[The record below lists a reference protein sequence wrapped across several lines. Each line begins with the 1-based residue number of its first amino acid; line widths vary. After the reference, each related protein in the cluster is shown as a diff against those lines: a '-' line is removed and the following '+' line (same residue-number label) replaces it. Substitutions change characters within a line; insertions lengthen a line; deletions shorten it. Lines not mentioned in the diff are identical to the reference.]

1 MPHDAF
7 LKAIIANPDDDLPR
21 LVYADYLDETS
32 AADRAEFIRVQCQ
45 LAKLEEHEPLFR
57 ELEDREHALLAANEK
72 KWFQSQRGLSEWVWR
87 RGFVD
92 DATDREIVTA
102 EVEELFDTQPIST
115 WRTIYLRDRPR
126 DLVLQE
132 LPDRSLAQVRHFDL
146 SNSFWLPAEFDRRI
160 AAIDCPQF
168 QSFDLSDILDPIPT
182 LRAALQNH
190 AGRALEKLELGNR
203 MRVDYEPAMAQKP
216 LLEFLNRNP
225 VAQLGLQGR
234 EISTADLVQLVSSA
248 NAAGLRRLDISDN
261 PVGADAYRAFEQA
274 QPAMRLESLD
284 VSSTPLAGISL
295 EPLLNTR
302 VLESLTKLE
311 INGCGSARRNM
322 DVLARS
328 RFWTQATQLRAHS
341 GTVPASTLEPLC
353 QSHGPPALRLL
364 DLADNYLRAEGVQLL
379 SEAPWVDSLTWLAL
393 TANYLDNEAC
403 AVLAQSGRYR
413 QLRTLHLAHNNI
425 RQESGDGE
433 QITDAGALALTESES
448 LSNLRLLTLSQT
460 GITHRAVYSVL
471 NAPYWRLSGLG
482 IAGCNLKAQTVQIL
496 AESPRLARLHWLDLS
511 GNPLFGGDRLRP
523 LAESPYLS
531 PLCELDCGG
540 LDIAPDVQAIF
551 RERLGVRFG
560 Y

>member
-7 LKAIIANPDDDLPR
+7 LRAIIADPDDDLPR
-21 LVYADYLDETS
+21 LVYADSLDETG

-45 LAKLEEHEPLFR
+45 LANLEEHEHQVR
-57 ELEDREHALLAANEK
+57 ELEDREHALLAANES
-72 KWFQSQRGLSEWVWR
+72 KWFRSQRGLSEWVWR

-102 EVEELFDTQPIST
+102 EAEELFDTQPIST

-132 LPDRSLAQVRHFDL
+132 LPDRCLAQVRHFDF
-146 SNSFWLPAEFDRRI
+146 SNSLWLPAEFDRRI
-160 AAIDCPQF
+160 AAIERPQF
-168 QSFDLSDILDPIPT
+168 HSFDLSDILDPLPT

-190 AGRALEKLELGNR
+190 SGRALEKMELGNCL
-203 MRVDYEPAMAQKP
+203 RVEFEPVIPQKP
-216 LLEFLNRNP
+216 LLELLNRNP

-234 EISTADLVQLVSSA
+234 EVSTIDLAQLVSGR
-248 NAAGLRRLDISDN
+248 NAAVLRRLDISDN
-261 PVGADAYRAFEQA
+261 PIGPDGYRAFEQA
-274 QPAMRLESLD
+274 HPSLRLQSLD
-284 VSSTPLAGISL
+284 VSGTPLAGISL

-302 VLESLTKLE
+302 ALESLAKLE

-322 DVLARS
+322 AVLARS

-341 GTVPASTLEPLC
+341 ATIPASTLEPLC
-353 QSHGPPALRLL
+353 QCDGPPALRLL
-364 DLADNYLRAEGVQLL
+364 DLADNYLRAEGVRLL

-393 TANYLDNEAC
+393 TANYLDNDAC
-403 AVLAQSGRYR
+403 AILAGSGRFR
-413 QLRTLHLAHNNI
+413 HLRTLHLAHNNI

-433 QITDAGALALTESES
+433 QITDAGVLALTESAS

-460 GITHRAVYSVL
+460 GITHRAVDSVL
-471 NAPYWRLSGLG
+471 NAPHWRLSGLG
-482 IAGCNLKAQTVQIL
+482 IAGCNLGAQTVQIL
-496 AESPRLARLHWLDLS
+496 AESPRLARLNWLDFS
-511 GNPLFGGDRLRP
+511 GNPLLGGDRLRP